1 MEIVKKKTQIVK
13 KMLLKVENKDFFN
26 GKIEGKIIRPLK
38 SKQNVIKKTTPQT
51 QTTLLKKTSKEE
63 NMLALTRLEIMT
75 RPERI
80 KQENKNP
87 ENVKPQRARIH
98 SPLGK

>member
-1 MEIVKKKTQIVK
+1 MYTFIILGIRQILCEEMEIVKKKKTQIVK

-51 QTTLLKKTSKEE
+51 QPTLLKK
-63 NMLALTRLEIMT
+63 R
-75 RPERI
+75 
-80 KQENKNP
+80 
-87 ENVKPQRARIH
+87 VKRKTCWH
-98 SPLGK
+98 